1 MNTFHLPS
9 DAKAIIAEIADS
21 PTKRDRAL
29 LVVEHSGASDEVR
42 AAFVDALTPK
52 GDSQMKITLK
62 DALLA
67 EGMDTYI
74 DSIKTEATAAV
85 KTELEKA
92 QADLQTSADQ
102 VAALQ
107 EENKQIEGL
116 QTQLSDTQTA
126 QKTTL
131 AQSIVAL
138 ALALRKPEINLEA
151 VADSM
156 KTYSESLSDKSSEEL
171 QTLHDELV
179 TEMQTTFAKSPSEA
193 ADSSVATGDA
203 DGADDDPEAE
213 DTEEKVVITDMTSVL
228 NLLNKSGRTK
238 KDK

>member
-1 MNTFHLPS
+1 
-9 DAKAIIAEIADS
+9 
-21 PTKRDRAL
+21 
-29 LVVEHSGASDEVR
+29 
-42 AAFVDALTPK
+42 
-52 GDSQMKITLK
+52 
-62 DALLA
+62 
-67 EGMDTYI
+67 
-74 DSIKTEATAAV
+74 
-85 KTELEKA
+85 
-92 QADLQTSADQ
+92 
-102 VAALQ
+102 
-107 EENKQIEGL
+107 L